1 MTILLQVKQPVKD
14 PLLREV
20 YRQQALHHRLHYGVE
35 HTEEYLELPR
45 WMAEIANQ
53 IKVDEALT
61 VSATHSFVGFD
72 FITSVM
78 DSNHDMVKDII
89 LHSPNSQFTIGGYG
103 NLIDLKKLPNV
114 TYFKSPEQLGD
125 KEPGV
130 DWSLFNGIQ
139 TIPRLKLSS
148 GCLYKCKFCTQPH
161 KITLVDKTKVF
172 DEAYDIVSNL
182 KFEYIYID
190 DKTFGQAD
198 NYELL
203 YLLYNFI
210 LEYNDNFK
218 GFVVQTTAGMFVRYG
233 HKFEGLHIKYI
244 ELGIETNNN
253 SILMKYNKPTNEMW
267 NDVALS
273 FGSQIKIIPNIMVG
287 FPEETRET
295 YQRTLDLLE
304 KHINNIA
311 FINVFPYSDYKH
323 KADANECSLY
333 KTFHSVQQHD
343 DMCWMIEQLIKLNN
357 IILRRM

>member
-1 MTILLQVKQPVKD
+1 MCILLQVKQPLKD

-20 YRQQALHHRLHYGVE
+20 YRQQAMHHRLHYGVE
-35 HTEEYLELPR
+35 HTDEYLELPR
-45 WMAEIANQ
+45 WMAEVAFQTGIQ
-53 IKVDEALT
+53 CVCTITDT
-61 VSATHSFVGFD
+61 MSFTGFD
-72 FITSVM
+72 IITSVM
-78 DSNHDMVKDII
+78 DSNHDLVKDII
-89 LHSPNSQFTIGGYG
+89 LHSPNSLFTIGGYG
-103 NLIDLKKLPNV
+103 NLTNLKKLPNV
-114 TYFKSPEQLGD
+114 TYLKSPEQLGD
-125 KEPGV
+125 KGPGT
-130 DWSLFNGIQ
+130 DWSIFGNKY

-161 KITLVDKTKVF
+161 KITLVDKAKVF
-172 DEAYDIVSNL
+172 DEAYNIVSNL

-203 YLLYNFI
+203 HLLYNFI

-218 GFVVQTTAGMFVRYG
+218 GFVVQTTAGMFIRYG
-233 HKFEGLHIKYI
+233 HKFEELHIKYV
-244 ELGIETNNN
+244 ELGIETHND
-253 SILMKYNKPTNEMW
+253 SILMKYNKPTNEIW

-273 FGSQIKIIPNIMVG
+273 FGSQINIIPNIMVG

-304 KHINNIA
+304 KHINDIA
-311 FINVFPYSDYKH
+311 FINIYPYSDYKH

-343 DMCWMIEQLIKLNN
+343 DMCWMIEQLINLNN